1 MDLSQLQPL
10 HLLGGQCML
19 SEDPARFL
27 RTVLGSC
34 VCACIYDPFRGL
46 GGMNHFILDQGGADE
61 PFDRRY
67 RYGDTAMRSLVES
80 LYSRGAR
87 HSDLRA
93 KLYGGRLRR
102 DDYRDP
108 GALNAAFALSFLE
121 QNDISL
127 VDASLGGHVARWVTF
142 HPVTGRV
149 WLKELADVA
158 PVPSSSIAFGSSRDL
173 PAA

>member
-1 MDLSQLQPL
+1 MDYNGSQTL

-34 VCACIYDPFRGL
+34 VCACIYDPVRGL

-67 RYGDTAMRSLVES
+67 RYGDTAMRNLVEK
-80 LYSRGAR
+80 LYNRGASHR
-87 HSDLRA
+87 DLRA
-93 KLYGGRLRR
+93 KLYGGRVRKDGHR
-102 DDYRDP
+102 DD

-121 QNDISL
+121 QNDINL
-127 VDASLGGHVARWVTF
+127 VDASLGGNVARWVTF
-142 HPVTGRV
+142 HPVSGRV
-149 WLKELADVA
+149 WLKELAEVTSGR
-158 PVPSSSIAFGSSRDL
+158 SSPLASKASRDL